1 MQANSRT
8 ISTNQTEIHSDLEK
22 VVRRHLENPF
32 QHKVKKASLEIFQQ
46 IKEMADRHGGEL
58 IFDSGCGSGESTV
71 QIAEKHRECF
81 VVGMDKSKERIRK
94 ANEKFDAGENY
105 LLLRAEVVDIWH
117 LAVKNDWRLKQHY
130 ILYPNPWPKKNHFK
144 RRWHGHPA
152 FTDILALGG
161 EIILRSNWKL
171 YLEELALAAKIA
183 TGKSTTVQSISPKNY
198 ISLFEKKY
206 FESEQ
211 ELFELRVNQ

>member
-1 MQANSRT
+1 MQANSPT
-8 ISTNQTEIHSDLEK
+8 VFSNQTEIHSDLEK
-22 VVRRHLENPF
+22 IVRRHLENPF
-32 QHKVKKASLEIFQQ
+32 QHKVKKTSLDIFQQ
-46 IKEMADRHGGEL
+46 IKAAADRHRGEL

-71 QIAEKHRECF
+71 QIAEKQKECF

-130 ILYPNPWPKKNHFK
+130 ILYPNPWPKKSHLK
-144 RRWHGHPA
+144 RRWYGHPA
-152 FTDILALGG
+152 FIDLLKLGG
-161 EIILRSNWKL
+161 EIVLRSNWKL
-171 YLEELALAAKIA
+171 YLEEFALAAKIA
-183 TGKSTTVQSISPKNY
+183 TDKSTTVQSISPENY

-206 FESEQ
+206 FESGQ
-211 ELFELRVNQ
+211 ELFGLWVK